1 MTVETPVLS
10 TALPLLAQ
18 ADENVTVCGVVTGIP
33 PLLTVTATL
42 VVPNAESGF
51 APTPKTGLVM
61 VTVAP
66 PTE

>member
-18 ADENVTVCGVVTGIP
+18 GEENVTGSGVVTGTP
-33 PLLTVTATL
+33 PTLTVTATL
-42 VVPNAESGF
+42 VVPYAGSEF
-51 APTPKTGLVM
+51 TPKTGLET
-61 VTVAP
+61 VTTAL